1 MVKCLACD
9 EVFLLPKD
17 ARVLPSDPLITLPS
31 CLGARRPI
39 KLEYLPD
46 GSDACPLVRLYDFDT
61 DGVCCLRD
69 TFRSLAEGTLHVNLQ
84 DVIPVESVDGCT
96 IRFTRAK
103 SSGVVQ
109 VGHREF
115 EVLLSPE
122 GWRQAADLTEAFCEG
137 GFGFQWLTDYGKI
150 QLLLSKTGEW

>member
-1 MVKCLACD
+1 MNKA
-9 EVFLLPKD
+9 PNQTPQRTRPS
-17 ARVLPSDPLITLPS
+17 RV
-31 CLGARRPI
+31 GARRHI

-61 DGVCCLRD
+61 DGVRCLRD
-69 TFRSLAEGTLHVNLQ
+69 TFRSLAEGTLHVSLR
-84 DVIPVESVDGCT
+84 DVIPVDSVDGCT
-96 IRFTRAK
+96 IRFTQTK
-103 SSGVVQ
+103 EDSGVVQ